1 MFKKRFS
8 LPFLAVSLLLAIL
21 FTFQITFVSLQM
33 TYKQKLQQAEL
44 ENSENV
50 EKIAYIIDLI
60 ESYCLYDVDVSGLSG
75 DMAIKAFV
83 TAMDD
88 PYAYYY
94 TPEEYA
100 SYKATNSGKQSGLG
114 ITIADDPAGLFIR
127 SVSLGSPA
135 EEKGLLPGDRIVG
148 INHTELAELSYNE
161 KSTLLLGKNGD
172 VFVLD
177 ILRNEEPLSVSVT
190 RSSYESP
197 SVTGRL
203 LPDKITGLVRI
214 ESFNSDTEE
223 LFKQVTSS
231 LVSSGAT
238 RFVYDCRSNPG
249 GNLNSVVPV
258 LDYLL
263 PEGTLVVLEQYDGKK
278 ENYTSNAAFFDYPA
292 VILVN
297 ESTASAGE
305 LFAAC
310 MRDYGAAVLIGETT
324 YGKGVAQSV
333 FNLPDGSAIKFTT
346 AKYYSPKTPNYDGV
360 GLTPDVLVAGPE
372 DLYDFAHSVYEND
385 PQMQKA
391 VAYLNQM

>member
-21 FTFQITFVSLQM
+21 FTFQITFVSLQL

-44 ENSENV
+44 DNSKNV
-50 EKIAYIIDLI
+50 EKLAYIIDLI
-60 ESYCLYDVDVSGLSG
+60 ENYCLYDVDVSGLSG

-100 SYKATNSGKQSGLG
+100 SYKSTDNGRHSGLG
-114 ITIADDPAGLFIR
+114 ITITDDPAGLLIKT
-127 SVSLGSPA
+127 VALGSPA
-135 EEKGLLPGDRIVG
+135 EEKGILAGDRILS
-148 INHTELAELSYNE
+148 INHSSLSDLSYSQ
-161 KSTLLLGKNGD
+161 KSNLLLGKNGD
-172 VFVLD
+172 AFVLD
-177 ILRNEEPLSVSVT
+177 ILRGEQTLGISVT
-190 RSSYESP
+190 RSTYESP
-197 SVTGRL
+197 SVAGRL
-203 LPDKITGLVRI
+203 LPDGKTGLVRI
-214 ESFNSDTEE
+214 ESFNADTEE
-223 LFKQVTSS
+223 LFKEITST
-231 LVSSGAT
+231 LLTKGAT

-249 GNLNSVVPV
+249 GNLNAVVPV

-263 PEGTLVVLEQYDGKK
+263 PAGTVVTLEQYNGAK
-278 ENYTSNAAFFDYPA
+278 ENYTSDAACFDYPA

-297 ESTASAGE
+297 GETASAGE

-310 MRDYGAAVLIGETT
+310 MRDYGAAILVGETT

-346 AKYYSPKTPNYDGV
+346 AKYYSPKTTNYDGV
-360 GLTPDVLVAGPE
+360 GLTPDITVACPE
-372 DLYDFAHSVYEND
+372 DLMDFAHSVYEND